1 MYSLTNVFFFWNIQS
16 METSKNCV
24 DNDENDG
31 DVLKQESQDL
41 AGLLSSPDTKP
52 LPHDNNINPV
62 KAELNS
68 GDAGMKDEIKEEHA
82 VKQEPVNP
90 GSVGKLPNGDANSGN
105 YVRTLNPSWSPT
117 KAMSSARG
125 IHNLCDKRLLI
136 RLCSKSTHT

>member
-1 MYSLTNVFFFWNIQS
+1 

-52 LPHDNNINPV
+52 IPHDNSINPV

-68 GDAGMKDEIKEEHA
+68 GDHIVKDEIKEENA
-82 VKQEPVNP
+82 VKQEPGNP
-90 GSVGKLPNGDANSGN
+90 GSVGKLQNGDVNPGDYLRLSL
-105 YVRTLNPSWSPT
+105 YVDLYFYWKCCEINKISVQFF
-117 KAMSSARG
+117 
-125 IHNLCDKRLLI
+125 
-136 RLCSKSTHT
+136 SKS